1 MVSYPKKVRSICKK
15 CAKHTQFNVSV
26 YKAGKRDP
34 HVQGERR
41 YHRKQQGFG
50 GQTKPVF
57 HKKAKTTKKIVLKLK
72 CAECAQVKQNVLKR
86 CKTFQLVTEQ
96 QRKNK
101 PTSQY

>member
-1 MVSYPKKVRSICKK
+1 MVSFPKKMKTLCMKCKK
-15 CAKHTQFNVSV
+15 HKPMTVSV
-26 YKAGKRDP
+26 YKAGKRSEYS
-34 HVQGERR
+34 QGQRR
-41 YHRKQQGFG
+41 YNRKQQGFG

-72 CAECAQVKQNVLKR
+72 CADCAQSRQIVLKR

-101 PTSQY
+101 PASQY